1 MDNTQLYYLGIVFP
15 VLSAVAFLT
24 DAILFVIFHNPVNEK
39 QKNYAGLLSTI
50 FILFYYLQYDVKF
63 NFTHPRLYIL
73 YQLLIRSLIFTG
85 DVVYV
90 YYYQQL
96 LQRPIMAYIFV
107 CYAIIGT
114 VWIFIIGYLKYKGY
128 HQYMYIV
135 TIGSL
140 FHLMSMLE
148 QLMIIFIPVFGS
160 HEVITTNS
168 IAFFY
173 SL

>member
-50 FILFYYLQYDVKF
+50 FILF
-63 NFTHPRLYIL
+63 
-73 YQLLIRSLIFTG
+73 
-85 DVVYV
+85 